1 MSFKILNNVIIF
13 YIQKILTI
21 KQILSISSEIE
32 RILYLLLVVMN
43 KGEEGEGGGGGG
55 GVGSGKLSFALAAL

>member
-13 YIQKILTI
+13 YIQKILTK

-43 KGEEGEGGGGGG
+43 KGEEGEGGEWR
-55 GVGSGKLSFALAAL
+55 VVICLVVP